1 MKNRWLALLEPPLTR
16 LGDSNAAKLGWLVRL
31 RWIALGAQSLSILP
45 ALRFDLL
52 ERERVPVFLAVVGA
66 LAVLNAG
73 TWQRLR
79 SGIEVSQVELGAQ
92 LFADIAALSALL
104 ALSGGAWN
112 PLVPL
117 LFFHAGLGALLLEG
131 RVSLAFFWSLVGCLA
146 FVQAFGHVPPGLA
159 DARVA
164 PAVLFPAQFLVAGV
178 FWLFTSWLSHTLEAL
193 QAQVHARREERGR
206 IDRLRAVGSLAAGL
220 SHEFATPL
228 NTAML
233 KLERLTRKPDLEGD
247 TSLADAREALARCG
261 DILRQMAGSQL
272 RPDGLRLEVADV
284 ADLVEQVC
292 AGLRAEE
299 PTVPLR
305 FWRERG
311 RAPALVVLP
320 AIAFTQAVLNLVENA
335 LEESTPETPVDVEVR
350 ATLERVEV
358 IVRDH
363 GPGWPAIVRTHLG
376 EPFVTTR
383 PGGVGLGLYF
393 AYTLA
398 ETVGGVLELDDAPG
412 GGAIARLV
420 LPVANDA
427 RIGAVA

>member
-1 MKNRWLALLEPPLTR
+1 MKNRVLALLEPPLTS
-16 LGDSNAAKLGWLVRL
+16 LGDGNTAKLGWLVRL
-31 RWIALGAQSLSILP
+31 RWIALAAQGFSIVP
-45 ALRFDLL
+45 ALRFELL
-52 ERERVPVFLAVVGA
+52 ERERVPVFLAVVVA
-66 LAVLNAG
+66 LALLNAV
-73 TWQRLR
+73 TAKRLR
-79 SGIEVSQVELGAQ
+79 RGYEVSAVELGAQ
-92 LFADIAALSALL
+92 LFADIAALSTLL

-131 RVSLAFFWSLVGCLA
+131 RISLAFFWSLVGCLA

-159 DARVA
+159 AARVA

-178 FWLFTSWLSHTLEAL
+178 FWLFTTWISRTLEAL

-228 NTAML
+228 NTALL
-233 KLERLTRKPDLEGD
+233 KLERLARKPDIDVESTLRE
-247 TSLADAREALARCG
+247 AREALMRCG

-272 RPDGLRLEVADV
+272 RPDSLRLEVGDV

-299 PTVPLR
+299 PAVPLR
-305 FWRERG
+305 FSRERG
-311 RAPALVVLP
+311 RALVVLP
-320 AIAFTQAVLNLVENA
+320 AVAFTQAVLNLIENA
-335 LEESTPETPVDVEVR
+335 LEESSPDAPVEVDVTVTPEHVAIEV
-350 ATLERVEV
+350 L
-358 IVRDH
+358 DH

-398 ETVGGVLELDDAPG
+398 ETVGGRLELDDTPG

-420 LPVANDA
+420 LPVALDV
-427 RIGAVA
+427 RREAVP

>member
-1 MKNRWLALLEPPLTR
+1 MKNRVLALLEPPLTR
-16 LGDSNAAKLGWLVRL
+16 LGDGNAAKLGWIVRL

-52 ERERVPVFLAVVGA
+52 EPERVPVFLAVVAA
-66 LAVLNAG
+66 LALLNAV
-73 TWQRLR
+73 TAQRLR
-79 SGIEVSQVELGAQ
+79 RGGEIVAVELGGQ

-131 RVSLAFFWSLVGCLA
+131 RVSLAFFWSLVACLA
-146 FVQAFGHVPPGLA
+146 CVQAFGHVPPGLA
-159 DARVA
+159 GARVA

-178 FWLFTSWLSHTLEAL
+178 FWLFTTWLSHTLVAL

-206 IDRLRAVGSLAAGL
+206 VDRLRAVGALAAGL

-233 KLERLTRKPDLEGD
+233 KLERLTRKLEPDAES
-247 TSLADAREALARCG
+247 SLSEAREALSRCA

-272 RPDGLRLEVADV
+272 RPDGLRLEVGDV

-299 PTVPLR
+299 PSVPLR
-305 FWRERG
+305 FRREPG
-311 RAPALVVLP
+311 AALVVLP
-320 AIAFTQAVLNLVENA
+320 AIAFTQAVLNLVDNA
-335 LEESTPETPVDVEVR
+335 LEESSPEAPVEVDV
-350 ATLERVEV
+350 RVKGESAE
-358 IVRDH
+358 IEVRDH
-363 GPGWPAIVRTHLG
+363 GSGWPEIVRTHLG

-398 ETVGGVLELDDAPG
+398 ETIGGRLELDDSPG

-420 LPVANDA
+420 LPIA
-427 RIGAVA
+427 RETRREATA

>member
-1 MKNRWLALLEPPLTR
+1 MLALLEPPHAR
-16 LGDSNAAKLGWLVRL
+16 LGDSDAAKLGWLVRL
-31 RWIALGAQSLSILP
+31 RWIALCAQGLSILP

-66 LAVLNAG
+66 LALLNAI
-73 TWQRLR
+73 TWGRLQNGR
-79 SGIEVSQVELGAQ
+79 EVSPVELGAQ

-131 RVSLAFFWSLVGCLA
+131 RVSLAFFWSLVACLA

-164 PAVLFPAQFLVAGV
+164 PAVLFPAQFLVVGV
-178 FWLFTSWLSHTLEAL
+178 FWLFTTWLSHTLAAL

-206 IDRLRAVGSLAAGL
+206 IDRLRAVGALAAGL

-233 KLERLTRKPDLEGD
+233 KLERLGRKIDVDSES
-247 TSLADAREALARCG
+247 TLAEAREALARCG

-292 AGLRAEE
+292 AGLRSEE
-299 PTVPLR
+299 PAVPLR
-305 FWRERG
+305 FHRERG
-311 RAPALVVLP
+311 PALVVLP

-335 LEESTPETPVDVEVR
+335 LEESSPEAPVDVTVR
-350 ATLERVEV
+350 ATPERVDVE
-358 IVRDH
+358 VRDH
-363 GPGWPAIVRTHLG
+363 GPGWPAIVRAHLG

-398 ETVGGVLELDDAPG
+398 ETIGGTLELDDVPG
-412 GGAIARLV
+412 GGAIARLE
-420 LPVANDA
+420 LPVAPA
-427 RIGAVA
+427 RREAAA

>member
-1 MKNRWLALLEPPLTR
+1 MKNRVLALLEPPLTR
-16 LGDSNAAKLGWLVRL
+16 HGDGNAAKLGWLVRL

-52 ERERVPVFLAVVGA
+52 ERERVPVFLGVVAA
-66 LAVLNAG
+66 LALLNAITG
-73 TWQRLR
+73 QRLR
-79 SGIEVSQVELGAQ
+79 RGHEVSAVELGAQ
-92 LFADIAALSALL
+92 LFADIAALSTLL

-131 RVSLAFFWSLVGCLA
+131 RVSLAFFWSLVACLA
-146 FVQAFGHVPPGLA
+146 LVQAFGHVPPGLA
-159 DARVA
+159 SARVA

-178 FWLFTSWLSHTLEAL
+178 FWLFTTWLSHTLEAL

-206 IDRLRAVGSLAAGL
+206 VDRLRAVGALAAGL

-233 KLERLTRKPDLEGD
+233 KLERLARKIDVDAESTLRE
-247 TSLADAREALARCG
+247 AREALLRCG

-272 RPDGLRLEVADV
+272 RPDSLRLEVGDV

-299 PTVPLR
+299 PSVPLR
-305 FWRERG
+305 FRRERG
-311 RAPALVVLP
+311 PALVVLP

-335 LEESTPETPVDVEVR
+335 LEESSPEAPVEVDVSVTPEHVGIE
-350 ATLERVEV
+350 
-358 IVRDH
+358 VRDH
-363 GPGWPAIVRTHLG
+363 GPGWPAIVRAHLG

-398 ETVGGVLELDDAPG
+398 ETVGGRLELDDTPG

-420 LPVANDA
+420 LPVARDA
-427 RIGAVA
+427 RREGAA

>member
-1 MKNRWLALLEPPLTR
+1 MNIRVLALLEPPLTR
-16 LGDSNAAKLGWLVRL
+16 PGDSNAAKLGWLVRL
-31 RWIALGAQSLSILP
+31 RWIALGAQCLSILP

-66 LAVLNAG
+66 LALLN
-73 TWQRLR
+73 TISWRQLR
-79 SGIEVSQVELGAQ
+79 RGHEVAPIELGAQ

-131 RVSLAFFWSLVGCLA
+131 RVSLAFFWSLVACLA

-178 FWLFTSWLSHTLEAL
+178 FWLFTTWLSHTLEAL

-206 IDRLRAVGSLAAGL
+206 IDRLRAVGALAAGL

-233 KLERLTRKPDLEGD
+233 KLERLGRKPELE
-247 TSLADAREALARCG
+247 TEPSLSEAREALARCG

-299 PTVPLR
+299 PGVPLR
-305 FWRERG
+305 FSRERG
-311 RAPALVVLP
+311 AALVVLP

-335 LEESTPETPVDVEVR
+335 LEESTPTAPVEVEVR
-350 ATLERVEV
+350 ATPERVEV
-358 IVRDH
+358 VVRDH
-363 GPGWPAIVRTHLG
+363 GPGWPAIVRAHLG

-383 PGGVGLGLYF
+383 PAGVGLGLYF

-398 ETVGGVLELDDAPG
+398 ETVGGALELDDTPG

-420 LPVANDA
+420 LPVARDVRRETPA
-427 RIGAVA
+427 

>member
-1 MKNRWLALLEPPLTR
+1 MRNRVLALLEPPLAR
-16 LGDSNAAKLGWLVRL
+16 LGDGNAAKLGWVVRL
-31 RWIALGAQSLSILP
+31 RWIALGAQVLSIVP

-52 ERERVPVFLAVVGA
+52 ERELVPVFLAVVAGLA
-66 LAVLNAG
+66 LLNALSAR
-73 TWQRLR
+73 RLR
-79 SGIEVSQVELGAQ
+79 RSHEVSGVELGAQ
-92 LFADIAALSALL
+92 LFADIAGLSALL

-117 LFFHAGLGALLLEG
+117 LFFHAALGALLLEG
-131 RVSLAFFWSLVGCLA
+131 RVSLAFFWSLVACLA
-146 FVQAFGHVPPGLA
+146 FVQAFGHVPPGLV
-159 DARVA
+159 DARVS

-178 FWLFTSWLSHTLEAL
+178 FWLFTTWLSHTLEAL
-193 QAQVHARREERGR
+193 QAQLRERHEQRGR
-206 IDRLRAVGSLAAGL
+206 VDRLRAVGALAAGL

-233 KLERLTRKPDLEGD
+233 KLDRLTRKLEPDAES
-247 TSLADAREALARCG
+247 SLSEAREALARCA

-272 RPDGLRLEVADV
+272 RPDGLRLEKSDV

-299 PTVPLR
+299 PSVPLR
-305 FWRERG
+305 FRREPG
-311 RAPALVVLP
+311 RALVVLP
-320 AIAFTQAVLNLVENA
+320 AIAFGQAVLNVIDNA
-335 LEESTPETPVDVEVR
+335 LEESSPEAPVEVDV
-350 ATLERVEV
+350 RVKGENAE
-358 IVRDH
+358 IEVRDH
-363 GPGWPAIVRTHLG
+363 GPGWPDVVRSHLG

-398 ETVGGVLELDDAPG
+398 ETVGGRLELDDAPG

-420 LPVANDA
+420 LPLARDA
-427 RIGAVA
+427 RREGTA

>member
-1 MKNRWLALLEPPLTR
+1 MRNRVLALLEPPLAR
-16 LGDSNAAKLGWLVRL
+16 LGDGNAAKLGWIVRL
-31 RWIALGAQSLSILP
+31 RWIALGAQVLSIVP

-52 ERERVPVFLAVVGA
+52 ERELVPVFLAVVAGLA
-66 LAVLNAG
+66 LLNALSAR
-73 TWQRLR
+73 RLR
-79 SGIEVSQVELGAQ
+79 RSHEVSGVELGAQ
-92 LFADIAALSALL
+92 LFADIAGLSALL

-117 LFFHAGLGALLLEG
+117 LFFHAALGALLLEG
-131 RVSLAFFWSLVGCLA
+131 RVSLAFFWSLVACLA
-146 FVQAFGHVPPGLA
+146 FVQAFGHVPPGLV
-159 DARVA
+159 DARVS

-178 FWLFTSWLSHTLEAL
+178 FWLFTTWLSHTLEAL
-193 QAQVHARREERGR
+193 QAQLRERHEQRGR
-206 IDRLRAVGSLAAGL
+206 VDRLRAVGALAAGL

-233 KLERLTRKPDLEGD
+233 KLDRLTRKLEPDAES
-247 TSLADAREALARCG
+247 SLSEAREALARCA

-272 RPDGLRLEVADV
+272 RPDGLRLEKSDV

-299 PTVPLR
+299 PSVPLR
-305 FWRERG
+305 FRREPG
-311 RAPALVVLP
+311 RALVVLP
-320 AIAFTQAVLNLVENA
+320 AIAFGQAVLNVIDNA
-335 LEESTPETPVDVEVR
+335 LEESSPEAPVEVDV
-350 ATLERVEV
+350 RVKGENAE
-358 IVRDH
+358 IEVRDH
-363 GPGWPAIVRTHLG
+363 GPGWPDVVRSHLG

-398 ETVGGVLELDDAPG
+398 ETVGGRLELDDAPG

-420 LPVANDA
+420 LPLARDA
-427 RIGAVA
+427 RREGTA

>member
-1 MKNRWLALLEPPLTR
+1 MLALLEPPHAR
-16 LGDSNAAKLGWLVRL
+16 LGDSDAAKLGWLVRL
-31 RWIALGAQSLSILP
+31 RWIALCAQGLSILP

-52 ERERVPVFLAVVGA
+52 ERERVPLFLAVVGA
-66 LAVLNAG
+66 LALLNAV
-73 TWQRLR
+73 TWGRLQR
-79 SGIEVSQVELGAQ
+79 SSEVSQAELGAQ

-131 RVSLAFFWSLVGCLA
+131 RVSLAFFWSLVACLA

-164 PAVLFPAQFLVAGV
+164 PSVLFPAQFLVVGV
-178 FWLFTSWLSHTLEAL
+178 FWLFTTWLSHTLSAL

-206 IDRLRAVGSLAAGL
+206 IDRLRAVGALAAGL

-233 KLERLTRKPDLEGD
+233 KLERLGRKIDVDAES
-247 TSLADAREALARCG
+247 TLAEAREALARCG

-292 AGLRAEE
+292 AGLRSEE
-299 PTVPLR
+299 PTLPLR
-305 FWRERG
+305 FHRERG
-311 RAPALVVLP
+311 PALVVLP

-335 LEESTPETPVDVEVR
+335 LEESSPEAPVDVAVH
-350 ATLERVEV
+350 ATPERVDVE
-358 IVRDH
+358 IRDQ
-363 GPGWPAIVRTHLG
+363 GPGWPPIVRAHLG

-398 ETVGGVLELDDAPG
+398 ETIGGTLELEDAPG

-420 LPVANDA
+420 LPVASDA
-427 RIGAVA
+427 HREAAA

>member
-1 MKNRWLALLEPPLTR
+1 MKNRVLALLEPPLTR
-16 LGDSNAAKLGWLVRL
+16 LGDGNAAKLGWIVRL
-31 RWIALGAQSLSILP
+31 RWIALGAQSLSIVP

-52 ERERVPVFLAVVGA
+52 ERERVPVFLAVVAA
-66 LAVLNAG
+66 LALLNAVSA
-73 TWQRLR
+73 QRLR
-79 SGIEVSQVELGAQ
+79 RGHEVSAVELGAQ

-131 RVSLAFFWSLVGCLA
+131 RVSLAFFWSLVACLA
-146 FVQAFGHVPPGLA
+146 FVQAFGHVPPGLVS
-159 DARVA
+159 ARVA

-178 FWLFTSWLSHTLEAL
+178 FWLFTTWLSHTLEAL
-193 QAQVHARREERGR
+193 QAQVHARREEKGR
-206 IDRLRAVGSLAAGL
+206 VDRLRAVGALAAGL

-233 KLERLTRKPDLEGD
+233 KLERLARKLDADSESTLG
-247 TSLADAREALARCG
+247 DAREALLRCG

-272 RPDGLRLEVADV
+272 RPDALRLEVGDV

-299 PTVPLR
+299 PAVPLR
-305 FWRERG
+305 FRREPG
-311 RAPALVVLP
+311 AALVVLP
-320 AIAFTQAVLNLVENA
+320 AIAFTQAVLNLIDNA
-335 LEESTPETPVDVEVR
+335 LEESTPEAPVEVDVR
-350 ATLERVEV
+350 AKGESVQIE
-358 IVRDH
+358 VRDH

-398 ETVGGVLELDDAPG
+398 ETVGGRLELDDAPG

-420 LPVANDA
+420 LPVARDLRREA
-427 RIGAVA
+427 AP